1 MNSLPDSSA
10 ATRARVE
17 SLRGP
22 KRPVDPYRP
31 SAVIRESEATRGA
44 RAADSTAADS
54 TAADAAADNAVDPP
68 LADVVSVFLTGAE
81 CPLRCTMCDLWQNTL
96 DGPTP
101 PGALPRQL
109 AIALADLPDPVADAG
124 RATAGTAAA
133 TTSRSHNGSAP
144 QPRWIKLYNAS
155 NFFDRRAVPRRDWD
169 AIAAA
174 VQPFSRVIV
183 ENHPRWV
190 NDSVAEFARR
200 IAGRLEV
207 AMGLEIA
214 DDASLRL
221 LNKRATLA
229 DFSAAADRLRSFD
242 VDLRLF
248 VMLQPPGTAASI
260 ATARVLDSLRFA
272 ERLGAR
278 HVSVIPTRGGNGMLE
293 SLAAEGLFLPPTARQ
308 LEATIEAALAGR
320 FECVITADLW
330 DWDRLS
336 GHCATCRQPRRER
349 LQQINL
355 TQRPQP
361 PHQSPAAGCDCR

>member
-22 KRPVDPYRP
+22 KRLVDPYRP

-44 RAADSTAADS
+44 RAADSTAADA
-54 TAADAAADNAVDPP
+54 TADNTVDPP

-109 AIALADLPDPVADAG
+109 AIALADLPAQPQPQ
-124 RATAGTAAA
+124 
-133 TTSRSHNGSAP
+133 P

-155 NFFDRRAVPRRDWD
+155 NFFDRRAVPRQDWD

-221 LNKRATLA
+221 LDKRATLA
-229 DFSAAADRLRSFD
+229 DFSAAADRLRSYD

-248 VMLQPPGTAASI
+248 VMLQPPGTAASA

-278 HVSVIPTRGGNGMLE
+278 HVSVIPTRFGNGMLE
-293 SLAAEGLFLPPTARQ
+293 SLAAEGLFSPPTAGQ
-308 LEATIEAALAGR
+308 FEATIEAALAGR

-336 GHCATCRQPRRER
+336 GHCATCRQPRRQR